1 MDLCFPPI
9 CYEIIVS
16 RPYCHACRFR
26 KSSSPSRWLMGL
38 PPTSPR
44 LKFVHTHPGGS
55 PVPRRPPR
63 HPPSPSTRSKSLEL
77 LDQDEKKSVLPVAK
91 PEPVPRPRSK
101 SLDGLLDEDDVV
113 PHIKTEESA
122 KDNED
127 KNNDRD
133 NKNLCTNCNDTNQTE
148 NCKSIKDN
156 LLDVSCKMQQSE
168 RSSNKEETKDDKNPL
183 PVPRLKTKVSNS
195 QLEISK
201 MSYKEEKNDK
211 ASSSTE
217 KNNDKEEEGYDS
229 TLLSKQT
236 NRCTNDDE
244 RETESSCLKDD
255 REVTNSHKRQQTIEP
270 CDNNVE
276 PIQERLMTIVNDKS
290 TLLKA
295 KSCGAG
301 LDSNESVSSND
312 YKAEIKEQ
320 GSLLSLPA
328 GAEPKRKRNFMDK
341 CVNKVRS
348 FIKR

>member
-1 MDLCFPPI
+1 MHNFF
-9 CYEIIVS
+9 Y
-16 RPYCHACRFR
+16 HRFR

-77 LDQDEKKSVLPVAK
+77 LDQDEKKSVLPVVK

-113 PHIKTEESA
+113 PHIKTEELA

-127 KNNDRD
+127 NDQD
-133 NKNLCTNCNDTNQTE
+133 NKNLCTSCNDTNQTE
-148 NCKSIKDN
+148 RIHCKCITDN
-156 LLDVSCKMQQSE
+156 INVSCKTQQSE
-168 RSSNKEETKDDKNPL
+168 LSSNKEETKDDKNPL

-201 MSYKEEKNDK
+201 VSSKEEKNDK
-211 ASSSTE
+211 ASSSFE
-217 KNNDKEEEGYDS
+217 RNNDKQEDDS
-229 TLLSKQT
+229 TLLPKQT
-236 NRCTNDDE
+236 NRCTSIDNDE
-244 RETESSCLKDD
+244 GEFESSCLKDD
-255 REVTNSHKRQQTIEP
+255 REVTNSHKRQQTIEL
-270 CDNNVE
+270 CDNSVE